1 MFEGGRKSL
10 FEVERK
16 AGNEEVEEAARTC
29 EVGRAVGSWLV
40 GTVGWP
46 VVGWMVRTV
55 GWLVVGWLVQTA
67 LSVCCSSI
75 LVLGRGRVVTCLMLQ
90 VPKVREGA
98 SVGRRTWQLEDLAS
112 SRLSVGGTFLERGLQ
127 KNKWG

>member
-1 MFEGGRKSL
+1 M
-10 FEVERK
+10 
-16 AGNEEVEEAARTC
+16 EEAAKTC
-29 EVGRAVGSWLV
+29 GVGRAVGSWLV
-40 GTVGWP
+40 GTVGWQVVGDL
-46 VVGWMVRTV
+46 VVGWLVVGDLVAGRLVQTV
-55 GWLVVGWLVQTA
+55 GLLVVGWLVQTV
-67 LSVCCSSI
+67 LSVYCSSI

-98 SVGRRTWQLEDLAS
+98 SVGRRTWQLEDLGL

>member
-1 MFEGGRKSL
+1 M
-10 FEVERK
+10 
-16 AGNEEVEEAARTC
+16 EEAAKTC
-29 EVGRAVGSWLV
+29 GVGRAVGSWLV
-40 GTVGWP
+40 GRVGWQ
-46 VVGWMVRTV
+46 VVGDLVV
-55 GWLVVGWLVQTA
+55 GDLVVGWLGQTVGWVVVGRLVQTV

-75 LVLGRGRVVTCLMLQ
+75 LVLGRGMVGTCLMLQ

-98 SVGRRTWQLEDLAS
+98 SVGRRTWQLEDLGS

>member
-1 MFEGGRKSL
+1 M
-10 FEVERK
+10 
-16 AGNEEVEEAARTC
+16 EEAAKTC
-29 EVGRAVGSWLV
+29 GVGRAVGSWLAQ
-40 GTVGWP
+40 TVGWQ
-46 VVGWMVRTV
+46 VD
-55 GWLVVGWLVQTA
+55 GWLVVGDLVVGWLGQTVGWVVVGRLVQTV

-98 SVGRRTWQLEDLAS
+98 SVGRRTWQLEDLGS